1 MMQMA
6 AQKGFSMVEMLVAT
20 TVFMIV
26 TAGVMTLVS
35 GTHRSY
41 HNERTDSETISR
53 GRAAQDLI
61 VRDLRMAGYPAR
73 NTYEAGAGLTPE
85 NSNLVSSTFVVA
97 SSTVVA
103 FDADLDGNGV
113 VERVEYRLNGSTL
126 ERSDVPKNN
135 DGSLAAPQYQP
146 LVSDVVNGSS
156 AVFSYTTDP
165 YSSEVWPK
173 NVNSVRVTL
182 LLRSPAPDPKTRQFR
197 THRFYGV
204 AYRANPDR

>member
-1 MMQMA
+1 
-6 AQKGFSMVEMLVAT
+6 MVEMLVAT
-20 TVFMIV
+20 AVFMIV

-41 HNERTDSETISR
+41 HNERADSETLSE

-61 VRDLRMAGYPAR
+61 VRDLRMAGYPAK
-73 NTYEAGAGLTPE
+73 NTYQASAGLTAD
-85 NSNLVSSTFVVA
+85 NSNLVATTFVTA
-97 SSTVVA
+97 ATSVVA

-113 VERVEYRLNGSTL
+113 VERVEYRLNGTTL
-126 ERSDVPKNN
+126 ERSDMPKNN
-135 DGSLAAPQYQP
+135 DGSVAPPQYQP
-146 LVSDVVNGSS
+146 VVRNVINGST

-165 YSSEVWPK
+165 YSSEVFPK

-182 LLRSPAPDPKTRQFR
+182 FLRSAAPDPKTRQYR